1 MESTKNA
8 LGIEVDEHIIT
19 NDQVIISSLYMA
31 SKLKQSLKP
40 SNFENINNFVNS
52 KKTDGIFDI
61 PQIEYSFVTFF
72 CQ

>member
-1 MESTKNA
+1 
-8 LGIEVDEHIIT
+8 
-19 NDQVIISSLYMA
+19 MA

-72 CQ
+72 SSMNGTKPTGLDCIVLRLFKIAPKARMF